1 MHNVH
6 YYSCIFYGIIFYE
19 REGDRMPLKYKI
31 NVLEALKDAG
41 YTTYKLK
48 KEKLLAESTMQKL
61 RKDIMVSSDN
71 LERLCELLKCQPS
84 KLIEYVKE

>member
-6 YYSCIFYGIIFYE
+6 YYSCIFYGIILYR
-19 REGDRMPLKYKI
+19 REGEKMPLKYKI

-61 RKDIMVSSDN
+61 REDTMVSTDN

>member
-1 MHNVH
+1 
-6 YYSCIFYGIIFYE
+6 
-19 REGDRMPLKYKI
+19 MPLKYKI
-31 NVLEALKDAG
+31 NVLESLKDAG

-48 KEKLLAESTMQKL
+48 KEKLLAESTIQKL
-61 RKDIMVSSDN
+61 REDIMVSTDN